1 MSPADL
7 PATLGTLVASGY
19 RARTVKA
26 EIQVNLL
33 DKLRA
38 GSVTL
43 PGIVGFEETVGP
55 AVERA
60 LLAGHDFV

>member
-1 MSPADL
+1 MIPADL
-7 PATLGTLVASGY
+7 PVTLGTLVASGY

-26 EIQVNLL
+26 EIHENLL

-43 PGIVGFEETVGP
+43 PGIVGFED
-55 AVERA
+55 AVFE
-60 LLAGHDFV
+60 V